1 MTGHLCVCSPEN
13 NSGDGSGCDSGG
25 GDAVAAA
32 DDDDYDDD
40 DDDDHLF
47 VVHCKALCTTIA
59 CQWMQV
65 FRQITSQIENSKQD
79 WCEQFVACSLRLNC
93 CTHSLSHSFLS
104 FFFFFAV

>member
-1 MTGHLCVCSPEN
+1 MTGHFCVCSPEN

-32 DDDDYDDD
+32 DDEEEEE
-40 DDDDHLF
+40 DHLF

-65 FRQITSQIENSKQD
+65 FRQITSPIENSKQD

-93 CTHSLSHSFLS
+93 CTHSLSFLS
-104 FFFFFAV
+104 FFFFFTM